1 MIAERLTK
9 TLNEQ
14 KITMYRVAK
23 DLGLNKQTVINWCNG
38 FNEPKATQ
46 IAMLC
51 KYLDVS
57 ADYLL
62 GLTDNY

>member
-1 MIAERLTK
+1 MFAERLCK
-9 TLNEQ
+9 TLTELN
-14 KITMYRVAK
+14 ITMYRVAK
-23 DLGLNKQTVINWCNG
+23 DLKLNKQTVINWCNG
-38 FNEPKATQ
+38 NNEPKATQ

-62 GLTDNY
+62 GLTNNY